1 MDTNKLATV
10 TVWLGVLGAVAW
22 FLVPDLGY
30 MAVRW
35 GGMEGQ
41 AGAIAGFGQLSRLIG
56 FVLIGATIYGMVQL
70 ARRRSGGV

>member
-10 TVWLGVLGAVAW
+10 TVWLGVLGAIAW

-35 GGMEGQ
+35 GGQ
-41 AGAIAGFGQLSRLIG
+41 AEQASIIAGFGQLSRLIG
-56 FVLIGATIYGMVQL
+56 MVLIGATIYGMVQL
-70 ARRRSGGV
+70 ARRRGGTA